1 MFKTTT
7 DLGPIPDEM
16 TKDADKDHTIS
27 PLPPVPM
34 SEITPIPQQ
43 RILTRTRE
51 PEILGTSPLF
61 VSQGG
66 RGVGSIY
73 YAEGRIRLF
82 HPMGRLCRISE
93 TYLQPAERSLPP
105 CQRNLSGAAERRW
118 F

>member
-61 VSQGG
+61 VSQGSKG
-66 RGVGSIY
+66 IGSIY

-82 HPMGRLCRISE
+82 HPMGPTVEEYI
-93 TYLQPAERSLPP
+93 YLIVSLL
-105 CQRNLSGAAERRW
+105 QNKMFILK
-118 F
+118 

>member
-51 PEILGTSPLF
+51 PEILGTSPYLYHK
-61 VSQGG
+61 VVKVL
-66 RGVGSIY
+66 GVFIMQKGVYVYFIPWDQ
-73 YAEGRIRLF
+73 L
-82 HPMGRLCRISE
+82 
-93 TYLQPAERSLPP
+93 
-105 CQRNLSGAAERRW
+105 
-118 F
+118 

>member
-43 RILTRTRE
+43 RTRNTWNITIICITR
-51 PEILGTSPLF
+51 
-61 VSQGG
+61 
-66 RGVGSIY
+66 
-73 YAEGRIRLF
+73 
-82 HPMGRLCRISE
+82 
-93 TYLQPAERSLPP
+93 
-105 CQRNLSGAAERRW
+105 W
-118 F
+118 